1 MLLCHVVM
9 TPQIHRMFDN
19 KQKQNHTFLGFSR
32 TFLCLHA
39 HFLLTGRRSFA
50 KLRPQPRI
58 GGIAKWP
65 KASVCKTDIRGFKSH
80 SRLSL
85 ESAVARIFL
94 ETALFCI
101 VSRAYAR

>member
-1 MLLCHVVM
+1 M
-9 TPQIHRMFDN
+9 TPQLHRMFDN
-19 KQKQNHTFLGFSR
+19 KQKQNHVFSPFSC

-39 HFLLTGRRSFA
+39 HFLLTDGLSFA

-80 SRLSL
+80 SRLSKAQYQGNTL
-85 ESAVARIFL
+85 ILRFL
-94 ETALFCI
+94 LSEMRK
-101 VSRAYAR
+101 SP